1 MTLAANR
8 IVAGEGVMA
17 WGVASLPVVLPGLAA
32 IGAGLL
38 MGLPAGRNGL
48 RIAGAALGLGGLLW
62 LLTQGASGLLA
73 EAGDYA
79 RVSPSV
85 GFWCLLVVFMLLMAD
100 ALAAMAPGP
109 CWRACL
115 RCLARSC
122 GRGRCRSFR

>member
-48 RIAGAALGLGGLLW
+48 RIAGAAIVLVGLAFGTVRLS
-62 LLTQGASGLLA
+62 AFKRRP
-73 EAGDYA
+73 A
-79 RVSPSV
+79 R
-85 GFWCLLVVFMLLMAD
+85 
-100 ALAAMAPGP
+100 
-109 CWRACL
+109 
-115 RCLARSC
+115 
-122 GRGRCRSFR
+122 